1 MRKQIEELL
10 KSEVTGYRIAKKTGI
25 GESVISNLRSG
36 KRNLDNISL
45 KNAEL
50 LAQFKNDWDLYT
62 NAKQIEV
69 DLENEIEFVESLY
82 TNYSMIN
89 TNKENNGYF
98 ISFESINK
106 VEVNGKELFEIEF
119 KYADEIEI
127 EEDYFKDEV
136 ERAIWDNE
144 EVEDII
150 FFERYEEALSYLKMR
165 YDMFTLEEVIGTK

>member
-62 NAKQIEV
+62 NAKQI
-69 DLENEIEFVESLY
+69 
-82 TNYSMIN
+82 
-89 TNKENNGYF
+89 
-98 ISFESINK
+98 
-106 VEVNGKELFEIEF
+106 
-119 KYADEIEI
+119 
-127 EEDYFKDEV
+127 
-136 ERAIWDNE
+136 
-144 EVEDII
+144 
-150 FFERYEEALSYLKMR
+150 
-165 YDMFTLEEVIGTK
+165 

>member
-1 MRKQIEELL
+1 
-10 KSEVTGYRIAKKTGI
+10 
-25 GESVISNLRSG
+25 
-36 KRNLDNISL
+36 
-45 KNAEL
+45 
-50 LAQFKNDWDLYT
+50 
-62 NAKQIEV
+62 
-69 DLENEIEFVESLY
+69 
-82 TNYSMIN
+82 MIN

>member
-10 KSEVTGYRIAKKTGI
+10 NSEVTGYRIAKKTGI

-69 DLENEIEFVESLY
+69 DPESEIEFVESLY

-89 TNKENNGYF
+89 TNNENNGYF

-106 VEVNGKELFEIEF
+106 VEVNDKELFEIEF

-144 EVEDII
+144 EVEDRI
-150 FFERYEEALSYLKMR
+150 FFKKYEEALSYLKMR
-165 YDMFTLEEVIGTK
+165 YDIFTLEEVIGTK